1 MKITPVSPDHDLPA
15 RAVYTVEDVAA
26 MLGLARC
33 IAYAR
38 VRDGSIPARKIGHR
52 WVISKAAFH
61 AWLDGDG
68 RSAGRR

>member
-1 MKITPVSPDHDLPA
+1 MTVTPAAPEHEAPP

-68 RSAGRR
+68 RSGLR

>member
-1 MKITPVSPDHDLPA
+1 
-15 RAVYTVEDVAA
+15 

-52 WVISKAAFH
+52 WVISKATFH
-61 AWLDGDG
+61 AWLDGDNQSMW
-68 RSAGRR
+68 RH

>member
-1 MKITPVSPDHDLPA
+1 MKTTPADLGHDTPA

-61 AWLDGDG
+61 AWLDDDC
-68 RSAGRR
+68 RPAPQC